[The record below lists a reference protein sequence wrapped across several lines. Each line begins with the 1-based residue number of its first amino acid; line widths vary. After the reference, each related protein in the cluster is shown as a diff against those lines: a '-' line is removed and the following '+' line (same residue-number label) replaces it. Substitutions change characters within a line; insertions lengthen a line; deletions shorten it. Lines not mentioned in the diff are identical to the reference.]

1 MGKKKEYL
9 HYTLVDSVKNW
20 RAEWFY
26 VENMWP
32 PLEVHSNAAPMPNT
46 RWKKGPMNAMELEG
60 IRLFLKQLSDIKDQG
75 LNGVGIVA
83 SFIRRRVQPLQERV
97 HYGFEYIGPKDP
109 ARVTTDELI
118 ENEVLERIQDI
129 L

>member
-1 MGKKKEYL
+1 
-9 HYTLVDSVKNW
+9 
-20 RAEWFY
+20 
-26 VENMWP
+26 MWP
-32 PLEVHSNAAPMPNT
+32 PLEVHSNAASVPNA
-46 RWKKGPMNAMELEG
+46 RWEKEPMNAMELEG

-118 ENEVLERIQDI
+118 EDEVLERI
-129 L
+129 

>member
-26 VENMWP
+26 VGNMWL
-32 PLEVHSNAAPMPNT
+32 PLEVHSNTAPVPNA
-46 RWKKGPMNAMELEG
+46 RWEKEPMNAMELEG